1 MTLKPTQFR
10 FQVTAN
16 NGVSAQAI
24 ITIDGAQ
31 LWSGSLAH
39 TVTDDN
45 VGQWTNDDTPYST
58 AACEINTPEVQ
69 NNSPQKLNNL
79 FTISVTGGDII
90 LVGINQTNNPTWE
103 EQTNPEWNPP
113 TQRVYIGGNPNFEDN
128 WDVVTQPLW
137 DGQVFLNRY
146 TLSNNLGITG
156 PGSILVKAGE
166 TCEFT
171 GQLWQYC
178 PVIL

>member
-16 NGVSAQAI
+16 DGVSAQAI
-24 ITIDGAQ
+24 ITMDGSQ

-39 TVTDDN
+39 TVTNVN
-45 VGQWTNDDTPYST
+45 VGKWTNDDTPYST
-58 AACEINTPEVQ
+58 AACEINTPDVQ
-69 NNSPQKLNNL
+69 NNNPQKLNKL
-79 FTISVTGGDII
+79 FTISVNGGDIV
-90 LVGINQTNNPTWE
+90 LVGINQTNNPMWE
-103 EQTNPEWNPP
+103 EQVNPELNP
-113 TQRVYIGGNPNFEDN
+113 YIGGNPNFDDD

-146 TLSNNLGITG
+146 TLSDNLGITG

-171 GQLWQYC
+171 GQLWEYC
-178 PVIL
+178 PVIV

>member
-16 NGVSAQAI
+16 DGVSAQAI
-24 ITIDGAQ
+24 ITMDGSQ

-39 TVTDDN
+39 TVTNVN
-45 VGQWTNDDTPYST
+45 VGKWTNDDTPYST
-58 AACEINTPEVQ
+58 AACEINTPDVQ
-69 NNSPQKLNNL
+69 NNNPQKFNKL
-79 FTISVTGGDII
+79 FTISVTGGDIV
-90 LVGINQTNNPTWE
+90 LVGINQTNNPVFA
-103 EQTNPEWNPP
+103 EQTNPESNP
-113 TQRVYIGGNPNFEDN
+113 YIGGNPNFDDN

-146 TLSNNLGITG
+146 TLDDNLGITG
-156 PGSILVKAGE
+156 PGSLLVKAGE

-171 GQLWQYC
+171 GQLWEYC
-178 PVIL
+178 PVIV